1 MADHIIKLTEEQCR
15 FNTECRQ
22 LYNSGHMKEAYEM
35 ALERYK
41 QSPDQLFYKFMYAI
55 MAGDYSFDESLR
67 QEKREELL
75 GVAKELIKEVYFDPM
90 MGRYEPILVT
100 AFKNEYF
107 FFYQL
112 YEEQYNHGV
121 ENVANGIIRG
131 YYSMCVGATEMAK
144 KKLRTGDLEGAKV
157 WATKGLDAFHEFEK
171 IDPHWYNIN
180 FCGAEAL
187 AILGRREEA
196 AGVFRDMYRKQNQ
209 NADEAAVAK
218 FVEQAKNLGF

>member
-67 QEKREELL
+67 QEKRQELL
-75 GVAKELIKEVYFDPM
+75 GVAKELLKEVYFDPM
-90 MGRYEPILVT
+90 MGRYEPIFVT

-107 FFYQL
+107 FSISYTKSSTTMAWKMSLMVSF
-112 YEEQYNHGV
+112 
-121 ENVANGIIRG
+121 AGIIL
-131 YYSMCVGATEMAK
+131 CVLAPPKWRRRSLGLAIWKEPK
-144 KKLRTGDLEGAKV
+144 SGRQKV
-157 WATKGLDAFHEFEK
+157 WMPSMNLRRLTRIGITSTFVARKPWQFWVGEKRPQGFFGICTENKTKTPMRL
-171 IDPHWYNIN
+171 
-180 FCGAEAL
+180 
-187 AILGRREEA
+187 R
-196 AGVFRDMYRKQNQ
+196 
-209 NADEAAVAK
+209 
-218 FVEQAKNLGF
+218 